1 MSRGFNFSAG
11 PAVLPEPVLRELREV
26 LLEFGDARAGLMEIS
41 HRSAAFEAVIASAE
55 ARLRRVLGVPAE
67 HKVGFFQGGATQQFA
82 MHALNLARPG
92 EAADY
97 VITGTWAEGAHKE
110 AKKALDAGVCWTS
123 APAGHTHTP
132 QPGEAL
138 GVRASAKFLHYTT
151 NTTVYGTQCPAVP
164 EVDLPLVAD
173 MSSDIG
179 SRPLDVGRHALIYA
193 GAQKNLG
200 PSGVTIAILS
210 PWAMEQSAACAKAR
224 GGLPVVMDYKAQID
238 KGSMYNTP
246 NTWGI
251 FVLERVLAWMEAEGG
266 LATFSAKNR
275 ARAARL
281 YAALDASAFWRPHA
295 RPDSRS
301 DMNVTFRI
309 HDPSLEGAFVAEAEA
324 AGLLAL
330 AGHRSVGGMRA
341 SLYNAL
347 PDAAVDALIAFMAE
361 FEARRG

>member
-1 MSRGFNFSAG
+1 MA
-11 PAVLPEPVLRELREV
+11 
-26 LLEFGDARAGLMEIS
+26 
-41 HRSAAFEAVIASAE
+41 
-55 ARLRRVLGVPAE
+55 
-67 HKVGFFQGGATQQFA
+67 
-82 MHALNLARPG
+82 
-92 EAADY
+92 
-97 VITGTWAEGAHKE
+97 
-110 AKKALDAGVCWTS
+110 
-123 APAGHTHTP
+123 
-132 QPGEAL
+132 
-138 GVRASAKFLHYTT
+138 
-151 NTTVYGTQCPAVP
+151 
-164 EVDLPLVAD
+164 
-173 MSSDIG
+173 
-179 SRPLDVGRHALIYA
+179 
-193 GAQKNLG
+193 
-200 PSGVTIAILS
+200 
-210 PWAMEQSAACAKAR
+210 QSAACGKAR

-266 LATFSAKNR
+266 LPAFAAKNR

-295 RPDSRS
+295 RSDSRS

-309 HDPSLEGAFVAEAEA
+309 HDPGLEKAFVAEAEA

-347 PDAAVDALIAFMAE
+347 PDAAVDALIAFMAD